1 MHSRRELDIG
11 DLQPASGMAGRGAR
25 GSVRARTWDIVWM
38 RGVGNSGLW
47 EEEGV
52 ERRGVDGANT

>member
-11 DLQPASGMAGRGAR
+11 DLHLASGMAGRGAR

-47 EEEGV
+47 EEERV